1 MENFHP
7 SECQAW
13 EIVDN
18 TGHVEFDGFYR
29 TRTYRCGCGD
39 FDNDSRS
46 LFSRIA
52 LPSLLVLAALALRMT
67 IDGDREDYADVQ
79 SADKTDGN
87 EVGGRRPRE
96 RMWYLDYARILCVA
110 CVVSEHSGGER
121 FSDRNVLWVQQWV
134 VPFLYVVSGVAFML
148 SKTGILK
155 YEFRLFLVLLVGTV
169 ANGVAEMVLGN
180 DPVARPGWTMYQMAY
195 VAVIMIVSLLVA
207 PIKEVLKWRAQNP
220 CAATPWRLRFVAALY
235 GLLAA
240 ASLVVFIGGF
250 SLVGD
255 TEAIRAS
262 GAGGATTLLEAPMFL
277 SRTFGIF
284 FLVSLTACWGYCSSA
299 GWILILL
306 SYTTHAM
313 IPYNKGGHPLSPDL
327 FLIGM
332 VTYQW
337 PLKYKARVASIWQSY
352 WAIFLAA
359 VLLCSMPSVSGRCDL
374 HPLNTVWER
383 CRFRL
388 VEVVLVTGLVT
399 GAFHADDPHDVTPWM
414 NLWSLYAY
422 CFHVAW
428 ARMLPKPY
436 GALLTYGSIPLF
448 YASHAMR
455 RRRRDQ
461 GDQRDEPP
469 ATPESQDE
477 VAVTP

>member
-7 SECQAW
+7 SICQAW
-13 EIVDN
+13 EIVDD

-39 FDNDSRS
+39 LDNDARS

-52 LPSLLVLAALALRMT
+52 LPLLLIWGTFALRIT
-67 IDGDREDYADVQ
+67 IDGDREDYAD
-79 SADKTDGN
+79 GN
-87 EVGGRRPRE
+87 EVGGRRPKE

-110 CVVSEHSGGER
+110 CVVSEHSGGAG

-134 VPFLYVVSGVAFML
+134 VPFLYVVSGIAFML

-155 YEFRLFLVLLVGTV
+155 YEFRLFLVLLIGTA
-169 ANGVAEMVLGN
+169 ANGVAEMVIGIN
-180 DPVARPGWTMYQMAY
+180 PFARPGWTMYQMGY
-195 VAVIMIVSLLVA
+195 VLAIMIFSVCSA
-207 PIKEVLKWRAQNP
+207 PIKEVLKWRAHNP
-220 CAATPWRLRFVAALY
+220 FAATPPRLRFVAAFY
-235 GLLAA
+235 GFLAA
-240 ASLVVFIGGF
+240 VSLVVFIGGS
-250 SLVGD
+250 SLVDD
-255 TEAIRAS
+255 TQAIRAF
-262 GAGGATTLLEAPMFL
+262 GASAATTLHEVPMFL
-277 SRTFGIF
+277 SRTFGLF

-299 GWILILL
+299 GWILIVL
-306 SYTTHAM
+306 SYTTHTM
-313 IPYNKGGHPLSPDL
+313 IPYKKGGHAMSPDL

-337 PLKYKARVASIWQSY
+337 PLKYKVRVASILQNY
-352 WAIFLAA
+352 WPFLLAA

-388 VEVVLVTGLVT
+388 VEAVLVAGLVT
-399 GAFHADDPHDVTPWM
+399 GAFHADDPHGVIPWM

-448 YASHAMR
+448 YASHIMR

-469 ATPESQDE
+469 SREQSVHFVEQAGIELSNC
-477 VAVTP
+477 